1 MWEYRLTSSSGC
13 CHAWC
18 VRASMV
24 SRSRSGHGRRTTK
37 KLVVLVVKSRE
48 TDATRSRLIGSA
60 KHKRRRVDLS
70 SIDVGQSAG
79 GELGEA
85 CSKLVIV
92 GQHNKIG
99 HENMITI
106 RGISSQSLQ
115 GSWAFPADIRGR
127 QRASGCMCNHPCLLP
142 LLIYHHHKPEIR
154 PRPRI
159 SLAYFP

>member
-1 MWEYRLTSSSGC
+1 MTPSKGCLSSSGDC
-13 CHAWC
+13 PRSNLEIG
-18 VRASMV
+18 VRARKMC
-24 SRSRSGHGRRTTK
+24 RADHCRCSGEKNTFSVGGGWRRWRKTT
-37 KLVVLVVKSRE
+37 R
-48 TDATRSRLIGSA
+48 A
-60 KHKRRRVDLS
+60 
-70 SIDVGQSAG
+70 VGQSAG

-99 HENMITI
+99 HENMITV

-115 GSWAFPADIRGR
+115 GSWAFPAEIRGR